1 MFSYS
6 FAQGAELRLLEH
18 QHAEELFALIDRN
31 RAFLRHAQA
40 FDDRYVDIEVHGLL
54 ADDWNR
60 VTE

>member
-6 FAQGAELRLLEH
+6 FAQGAELRLLER